1 MDFSYSPAQRALQEQ
16 GRAAVKEVVEP
27 IAARVSPGE
36 KLSLA
41 DLQELYG
48 KLAPTGYVGSTIP
61 KDAGGAGLSYLDY
74 GLLLEALAAGP
85 IILAEVVP
93 PRSIYHL
100 GSPEQRERWLPR
112 LLSGEIVGTAAITEP
127 QAGSDLRNLQT
138 SAVPEGD
145 QYRVDGRKRWIKFG
159 GVANFITLLV
169 VTDPKLGSKG
179 GTTRLFVEREVSPW
193 TYREI
198 DCVGMRNL
206 SFAELA
212 FDGVLVPKA
221 NQLGGAGNATEAFL
235 RAIEAS
241 RALVALQAAG
251 IGRHALDLA
260 ARYVRERKAFGRTLA
275 QFQAIQTVLAEAD
288 AEIASARLLALK
300 ALWTLDQGQRCPR
313 EASLSKFHATEA
325 AVRASR
331 AAMDCMG
338 AYGLAEE
345 AGAERCWR
353 DAQMLTVIDGA
364 PGIQR
369 LVAGREILG
378 IAAFT

>member
-1 MDFSYSPAQRALQEQ
+1 M
-16 GRAAVKEVVEP
+16 EP
-27 IAARVSPGE
+27 IAARVPSGQ

-74 GLLLEALAAGP
+74 GILLEALAPGP

-100 GSPEQRERWLPR
+100 GSPQQRELWLPR

-138 SAVPEGD
+138 TVLSEGD
-145 QYRVDGRKRWIKFG
+145 RYRVDGRKRWIKFG

-169 VTDPKLGSKG
+169 VTDPKLGAKG
-179 GTTRLFVEREVSPW
+179 GTTRLFVEQEVSPW
-193 TYREI
+193 THRENE
-198 DCVGMRNL
+198 CVRMKNL

-212 FDGVLVPKA
+212 FNSVLVPKE
-221 NQLGGAGNATEAFL
+221 NQLGGARGATEAFL

-251 IGRHALDLA
+251 LGRYALDLA
-260 ARYVRERKAFGRTLA
+260 ARYVSDRHAFGRPLA
-275 QFQAIQTVLAEAD
+275 AFQAIQTALAEAD
-288 AEIASARLLALK
+288 AEIEAARLLALK

-313 EASLSKFHATEA
+313 EASLSKFYATEA

-338 AYGLAEE
+338 AYGLSGE
-345 AGAERCWR
+345 AGVERCWR

-378 IAAFT
+378 VPAFV

>member
-1 MDFSYSPAQRALQEQ
+1 VDFSYSPAQRALQEK
-16 GRAAVKEVVEP
+16 GRAAVKEIVEP
-27 IAARVSPGE
+27 IAARVPPGQ

-61 KDAGGAGLSYLDY
+61 KDSGGAGLSYLDY

-93 PRSIYHL
+93 PRSIHHL

-145 QYRVDGRKRWIKFG
+145 QYRVEGRKRWIKFG

-169 VTDPKLGSKG
+169 VTDPKLGAKG
-179 GTTRLFVEREVSPW
+179 GTTRLFIEREVSPW
-193 TYREI
+193 THQEI

-212 FDGVLVPKA
+212 FDGVLVPKP
-221 NQLGGAGNATEAFL
+221 NQLGGAGSATDAFL

-275 QFQAIQTVLAEAD
+275 QFQAIQTVLAEAE
-288 AEIASARLLALK
+288 AEIESARLLALK

-313 EASLSKFHATEA
+313 EASLSKFQATEA

-338 AYGLAEE
+338 AYGLAED

-378 IAAFT
+378 VAAFT

>member
-1 MDFSYSPAQRALQEQ
+1 MEFSYSRAQQELQEQ
-16 GRAAVKEVVEP
+16 ARAAIVEVVEP
-27 IAARVSPGE
+27 IAARVPPGG

-61 KDAGGAGLSYLDY
+61 KEAGGAGLSYVDY
-74 GLLLEALAAGP
+74 GLLLEALAAAP

-93 PRSIYHL
+93 PRSINNL
-100 GSPEQRERWLPR
+100 GSPEQRERWLSR
-112 LLSGEIVGTAAITEP
+112 LLSGDIVGTAAITEP

-138 SAVPEGD
+138 TAVLEGD
-145 QYRVDGRKRWIKFG
+145 HYRVNGSKRWIKFG

-169 VTDPKLGSKG
+169 VTDPKLGAKG

-193 TYREI
+193 ADREI
-198 DCVGMRNL
+198 DCVGMKNL
-206 SFAELA
+206 SFAELT
-212 FDGVLVPKA
+212 FENVLVPKE
-221 NQLGGAGNATEAFL
+221 NQLGGAGEATGAFL
-235 RAIEAS
+235 REIEAS

-251 IGRHALDLA
+251 LGRHALDLA
-260 ARYVRERKAFGRTLA
+260 ARYVGQRHAFGRQLA
-275 QFQAIQTVLAEAD
+275 AFQAIQTVLAEAD
-288 AEIASARLLALK
+288 AEIEAARLLALK
-300 ALWTLDQGQRCPR
+300 ALWTLDKGERCPR
-313 EASLSKFHATEA
+313 IASLSKFSATEA

-338 AYGLAEE
+338 AYGLSVD
-345 AGAERCWR
+345 AGVERCWR

-378 IAAFT
+378 VPAFV